1 MKNMDNWTIRDGKI
15 TNEIT
20 SERIEKI
27 IKRNTDMITKI
38 DNQIMELN
46 SQKSKFQ
53 DILDRVNVFKE
64 QMR

>member
-1 MKNMDNWTIRDGKI
+1 MDNWTIRDGKI